1 MQSFMVVMFNEKQCR
16 IDELY
21 AWLVQMRDE
30 GRYSAPD
37 MTCFTLNLDASKI
50 ILIDYANMDLGRA
63 IVDRGFKVR
72 HQIWRELV

>member
-37 MTCFTLNLDASKI
+37 MSCFTVQLDASKI
-50 ILIDYANMDLGRA
+50 LMISYANMDLGRA
-63 IVDRGFKVR
+63 IKDRGFKVR
-72 HQIWRELV
+72 HQIWREL